1 MEIMA
6 FLVGAAT
13 RLNSASADAAT
24 AWPSTTQTATETGEV
39 DKHQASPWN
48 WPGHWAVTK
57 YL

>member
-6 FLVGAAT
+6 FLVGAAA

-24 AWPSTTQTATETGEV
+24 AWPSATQTATETGQV
-39 DKHQASPWN
+39 DKHQASPRN
-48 WPGHWAVTK
+48 WPGHWGVTK